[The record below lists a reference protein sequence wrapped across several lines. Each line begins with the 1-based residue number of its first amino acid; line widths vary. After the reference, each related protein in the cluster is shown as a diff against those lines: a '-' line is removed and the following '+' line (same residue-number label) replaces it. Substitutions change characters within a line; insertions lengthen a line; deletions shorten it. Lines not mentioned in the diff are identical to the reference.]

1 MADLRDRLFYAKI
14 RSLLRTRGSHPLPL
28 LKVHS
33 VYLNQDLET
42 SLKNL
47 KHEAELFKGAMLA
60 GVKYAEG
67 RGVVEFEATDS
78 ASEKLLY
85 IYRLLVHDKV
95 IQPLPED
102 QVAEKTLRHKLAI
115 WYSKQLPKDHPLLK

>member
-1 MADLRDRLFYAKI
+1 MK
-14 RSLLRTRGSHPLPL
+14 
-28 LKVHS
+28 K
-33 VYLNQDLET
+33 
-42 SLKNL
+42 L
-47 KHEAELFKGAMLA
+47 KHEAELIKGAILA

-67 RGVVEFEATDS
+67 RGVVEIEATDS
-78 ASEKLLY
+78 ASDKILY

-115 WYSKQLPKDHPLLK
+115 WYSKQLPKDHPLLN

>member
-1 MADLRDRLFYAKI
+1 MK
-14 RSLLRTRGSHPLPL
+14 
-28 LKVHS
+28 K
-33 VYLNQDLET
+33 
-42 SLKNL
+42 L
-47 KHEAELFKGAMLA
+47 KHEAELFKGALIA

-95 IQPLPED
+95 IMPLPED
-102 QVAEKTLRHKLAI
+102 QVAEKSLRHKLSL
-115 WYSKQLPKDHPLLK
+115 WYAKQLPKDHPLLQ